1 MSFKKTFLKN
11 IFTLGGYNYT
21 SQIANFLATI
31 VLSRLLLPEEY
42 GYVALITV
50 FTGFITIFA
59 DAGLSFS
66 IIRSDYGRT
75 FHKAMSNL
83 SFYIGVLL
91 FSVML
96 ILAYPIALFYEDTSL
111 VLPIIILSSNYILSG
126 LRIAPMAV
134 INRNLDFNYFGKVR
148 LWSNI
153 ISIVLMIFLAFI
165 GFSYWALILPQL
177 ILNLVQYIYFAK
189 RVDLR
194 FKFYRFSYTRAAFR
208 KSKSIISHL
217 SGFNLI
223 NYWAANT
230 DNLMVGKFYSS
241 YDLGIYDRAYKILR
255 LSLNLVSGLFGTVL
269 YPSLNKLK
277 NDGGNINKEYL
288 TILGIISIINFPLI
302 AIMVMIPTTIVDI
315 LWGENW
321 ILVADYLPYFGVFML
336 FQTLMVNNGQFYL
349 LLKKERT
356 FMLVGVFGD
365 IIRVVATVVGAF
377 FSVEGIIIARL
388 LVYVLINMPIHLYV
402 GFYRTFK
409 FSSGVIFKFWV
420 PKIVAGILL
429 FLGIYLQEQILSGIV
444 IFVYFVHLIFYQRED
459 LHSFLTLIKSR
470 LTKNHE

>member
-50 FTGFITIFA
+50 FTGFVTIFA

-66 IIRSDYGRT
+66 IIRSSYGRT

-83 SFYIGVLL
+83 SFYIGLLL
-91 FSVML
+91 FLVML
-96 ILAYPIALFYEDTSL
+96 VFAYPIAVFYDDKSL

-126 LRIAPMAV
+126 LRIAPMAI
-134 INRNLDFNYFGKVR
+134 INKNLDFNYFGKIR

-153 ISIVLMIFLAFI
+153 SSIVLMILLALI

-177 ILNLVQYIYFAK
+177 VLNFVQYVYFSK
-189 RVDLR
+189 RADLKFR
-194 FKFYRFSYTRAAFR
+194 FYPFSYTRAAFR

-230 DNLMVGKFYSS
+230 DNLLVGKFYSS

-277 NDGGNINKEYL
+277 EEGGDINKEYL
-288 TILGIISIINFPLI
+288 TILGMISIINFPLI
-302 AIMVMIPTTIVDI
+302 AIMVLIPNTIVRV

-321 ILVADYLPYFGVFML
+321 ILVADYLPYFGVFTL

-349 LLKKERT
+349 LLKREKT

-365 IIRVVATVVGAF
+365 IIRVVATIVGAF

-388 LVYVLINMPIHLYV
+388 LVYVLINMPIHLYI
-402 GFYRTFK
+402 GFYKTFNY
-409 FSSGVIFKFWV
+409 SIEIILKFWA
-420 PKIVAGILL
+420 PKILIGMLL
-429 FLGIYLQEQILSGIV
+429 FIGIYFQELFLSVIV
-444 IFVYFVHLIFYQRED
+444 IIVYFVHLIVYQRKD
-459 LHSFLTLIKSR
+459 ILSLAAIVKKR
-470 LTKNHE
+470 LSNNQG